1 MAPATGCS
9 GPGPDCW
16 FASRSGK
23 GALPPSWREKR
34 QFTPRSI
41 FPTKMTKAATSN
53 ELFTIFAQYKAVVQ
67 AGAPMAIDGDDQYSF
82 TPAGTGHMARARSDS
97 SFGLS
102 LSQKYSPHGVHQSFW
117 VIGG

>member
-1 MAPATGCS
+1 
-9 GPGPDCW
+9 
-16 FASRSGK
+16 
-23 GALPPSWREKR
+23 
-34 QFTPRSI
+34 
-41 FPTKMTKAATSN
+41 
-53 ELFTIFAQYKAVVQ
+53 
-67 AGAPMAIDGDDQYSF
+67 MAIDGDDQYSF